1 MDPLTIASLI
11 GTAGQGLMSVL
22 GANSAAANAVKQQN
36 KINLFNVNQ
45 NALFDTGAKGLEA
58 TAMGMPTYQADMR
71 GYNAMTDQAN
81 QNYAQAQGSTRNALD
96 QYQLDQA
103 DQGFAN
109 MVQASGKLGL
119 SKADMAAQLL
129 GGQQLAGAQKA
140 KSISESQ
147 QYSLGNIAQARQM
160 QLAALGQSAAGGAME
175 SYRQYASQ
183 AARQQGILGVQQA
196 NLSGKMNLGLQGMQ
210 LDLSAAGIVDKA
222 NQSYY
227 LGAGGALGGMSSGL
241 LAMGMQQMKMDQL
254 AKMYANNKGGLAT
267 KDFTGMQDYINTPNM
282 TPGSLPSL
290 VPSNLPT
297 MDASNAIFNA

>member
-1 MDPLTIASLI
+1 MDPLTIASLV
-11 GTAGQGLMSVL
+11 GTAGQGIMSIL

-71 GYNAMTDQAN
+71 GYNAITDQAN

-140 KSISESQ
+140 SSISNSQ
-147 QYSLGNIAQARQM
+147 QYSLANIAQAKQS
-160 QLAALGQSAAGGAME
+160 QLAALGQAAAGGAME
-175 SYRQYASQ
+175 NYRQYASQ
-183 AARQQGILGVQQA
+183 AARQQGILGVQQS
-196 NLSGKMNLGLQGMQ
+196 NLSGKMNLGMQGMQ
-210 LDLSAAGIVDKA
+210 LDLSAAGIVNKA
-222 NQSYY
+222 NDAYY
-227 LGAGGALGGMSSGL
+227 LGAGSALGGMSSGL
-241 LAMGMQQMKMDQL
+241 MAMGMQNMKMDQL
-254 AKMYANNKGGLAT
+254 AKMYGNNK
-267 KDFTGMQDYINTPNM
+267 INIGNDPSKSTYWTQPINM
-282 TPGSLPSL
+282 GEINDTQYPPQ
-290 VPSNLPT
+290 
-297 MDASNAIFNA
+297 